1 MCYFIE
7 IHCHLHWI
15 ASENIY
21 TLTPPSLTTLEI
33 LLLVH
38 TFLWRFGKNFGK
50 ISNDTYKDGM
60 GMVIFHFLFHLTQY
74 IRGRKLMIFQFLPFY
89 VVLMITLTKLQFD
102 WLIHE
107 VMRCECHLQ
116 YATGSLMLCVVCWIS
131 LFRTSIFTQIT
142 AKEPSLESMCNIKP
156 LSPNI
161 HIQIL
166 QTDLHTSPLTIGWE
180 NLIKD
185 QSIFSMV
192 IILLILITYLLTVYG
207 YC

>member
-1 MCYFIE
+1 MLTINVLFYWNTLSFTLNCFRK
-7 IHCHLHWI
+7 HLY
-15 ASENIY
+15 SY
-21 TLTPPSLTTLEI
+21 PPSLTTLEI

-60 GMVIFHFLFHLTQY
+60 GMVIFHFSFHLTQY

-89 VVLMITLTKLQFD
+89 IVLIITLTKLQFD

-107 VMRCECHLQ
+107 VMRCECLLQ

-142 AKEPSLESMCNIKP
+142 AKEPSLESMCNI
-156 LSPNI
+156 
-161 HIQIL
+161 
-166 QTDLHTSPLTIGWE
+166 
-180 NLIKD
+180 NLFVTLWGLKHFVRNKKWNFAIRK
-185 QSIFSMV
+185 MKNWLCEV
-192 IILLILITYLLTVYG
+192 L
-207 YC
+207 